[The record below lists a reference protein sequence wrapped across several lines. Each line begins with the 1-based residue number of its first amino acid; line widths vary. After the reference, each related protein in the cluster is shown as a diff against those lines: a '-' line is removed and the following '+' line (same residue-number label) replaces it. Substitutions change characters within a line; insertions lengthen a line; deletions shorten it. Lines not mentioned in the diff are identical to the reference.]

1 MTDSEMFIKLLRKDF
16 DDGIYT
22 IINAYDKILNENI
35 ILRKENVELKSE
47 NYKDKEL
54 SKLRDKLRKIHEN
67 NDFVLDDVMAK
78 KRDEFVE
85 SHCHN
90 CDSYKKSWSYS
101 YEYMETPVDDM
112 VYIKCSCGEEC
123 YLGCV

>member
-16 DDGIYT
+16 DDGIDT

-54 SKLRDKLRKIHEN
+54 LTPTSNI
-67 NDFVLDDVMAK
+67 LDLIK
-78 KRDEFVE
+78 E
-85 SHCHN
+85 
-90 CDSYKKSWSYS
+90 
-101 YEYMETPVDDM
+101 
-112 VYIKCSCGEEC
+112 VYRN
-123 YLGCV
+123 V